1 MNTNTDSVVS
11 RQYTLAFLASHP
23 ISKGI
28 LQKHL
33 GSMFG
38 EAQKVHASPRELFET
53 NMGGG
58 IPYNTIIALMKDLDK
73 LKI

>member
-11 RQYTLAFLASHP
+11 RQYTLAFLASNP
-23 ISKGI
+23 ASKGI
-28 LQKHL
+28 IKKHL
-33 GSMFG
+33 GNMFD

-58 IPYNTIIALMKDLDK
+58 ISYNTLITLMKDLDK
-73 LKI
+73 LTI